1 VTDTA
6 PLSLLYDGEC
16 PVCKNFVRRMR
27 LQQQFGELR
36 LLDARQ
42 PSEQRARAEAMGF
55 DLNRGFVLFVGEEV
69 YFADRAIQTLALM
82 SSRSGLFNRLN
93 YHIFRH
99 PGLSRVLYPILAS
112 GRLLLLRL
120 LGRSLIE

>member
-1 VTDTA
+1 MSDTA
-6 PLSLLYDGEC
+6 PLTLLYDGEC

-27 LQQQFGELR
+27 LKQEFGDLR

-42 PSEQRARAEAMGF
+42 PSEERHRVEAMGL
-55 DLNRGFVLFVGEEV
+55 DLNRGFVLFVGDEV

-93 YHIFRH
+93 YYIFRS
-99 PGLSRVLYPILAS
+99 PGLSRVLYPLLAT
-112 GRLLLLRL
+112 GRLILLRL